1 MPYRNKIHVVK
12 KGDTL
17 SHLALWYLGA
27 ATPANW
33 NKIASWNGISN
44 PNRIYVGQRII
55 VGQEWYEDSS
65 GSSGGSPQPV
75 VQPSPPVTTSAGS
88 PSVYA
93 FGLQS
98 DTDNT
103 YFAMWNWNKSNTK
116 NFEYIWYYRT
126 ADGRDFVGSNGSTN
140 FNESTYSPPQ
150 NAKYVKFKVKAISE
164 TRQVNNQQCA
174 YWTSNWSALQS
185 KAVKEAAPDAPPTPT
200 VKIEQFTLTA
210 DIDNISD
217 KAGSVIEFEIVKD
230 DSIRFKTAK
239 VNKIYSAASYSCAI
253 SAGGRYKVRARS
265 IRGGDYSEWSS
276 YSADVGTIP
285 TTPAGFTTMKAN
297 GKTEIYFSWK
307 SVKNADSYS
316 IEYTTN
322 KDYFDKSET
331 QVKSDIKGTSYIL
344 TGLESGK
351 TYFARLRANNN
362 NGESGWSAISQ
373 TIIGSKPVAPTTW
386 SSSTTVITGEPLILY
401 WVHNSEDGSS
411 ETYAQLELTING
423 VKQTKEIKNT
433 ITDEDHIDDVKF
445 YTIDTTKYSE
455 GTIIMWRVRT
465 AGITKEYGDW
475 SILRTVDIFAP
486 PTLELSMLDKNDQPI
501 SILESFPFYV
511 KGLPGPATQAPI
523 GYHVT
528 IISQDTYGTTDR
540 IGNDMTVTKGDEVFS
555 KYYDINNDILMI
567 EIGPQLVDLENN
579 VNYILKVTVAMN
591 SGLTAENELEFSVA
605 WEDIEYD
612 PSAEIGLDPDGV
624 ITYIRPYCTHTP
636 IKKKLLVQET
646 TDGNLWRRTDQDVTD
661 VETGFLVSNDAYYID
676 ENGDEVYRV
685 FEGSNSK
692 GTIKQYYEYIGDEEL
707 VPNILL
713 SVYRREFDGSFTE
726 IGTDLQNLRSTFV
739 TDPHPALDYARYRIV
754 AMDTTTGAI
763 SYSDTPAYPV
773 QEKGIII
780 QWNEQWSTFD
790 VDDEHDSM
798 VEQPWSGSLLRLP
811 YNIDVS
817 DSHSSDVELA
827 NYIGRKH
834 PVSYYGTQL
843 GETSS
848 WKVDIPMDDKD
859 TLYALRRL
867 AIWMEDVYVREPSGS
882 GYWAHISVSF
892 SQTHR
897 ETTIPVSLSLT
908 RVEGGV

>member
-1 MPYRNKIHVVK
+1 MAYRNVYYTVVR
-12 KGDTL
+12 GDNLT
-17 SHLALWYLGA
+17 
-27 ATPANW
+27 
-33 NKIASWNGISN
+33 KIARRYGTSWQQLYSWNRSVIGSN
-44 PNRIYVGQRII
+44 PNLIYPGQRLI
-55 VGQEWYEDSS
+55 VGTESYNEPNPGPSTNT
-65 GSSGGSPQPV
+65 QPV
-75 VQPSPPVTTSAGS
+75 VQPSPPTPSNAGA
-88 PSVYA
+88 PYVVA
-93 FGLQS
+93 FGLQA

-103 YFAMWNWNKSNTK
+103 YFATWNWGQGNTK
-116 NFEYIWYYRT
+116 NYEYIWYYT
-126 ADGRDFVGSNGSTN
+126 TSDGRDFIGSNGTTN
-140 FNESTYSPPQ
+140 FKECTYSPPA
-150 NAKYVKFKVKAISE
+150 NAKRVKFKVKAISE
-164 TRQVNNQQCA
+164 TRQVNNQQVA
-174 YWTSNWSALQS
+174 YWTSNWSSLQS

-200 VKIEQFTLTA
+200 VKIEQFKLTA

-217 KAGSVIEFEIVKD
+217 KAGSIIEFEIVKD

-239 VNKIYSAASYSCAI
+239 VNKIYSSASYSCSI

-297 GKTEIYFSWK
+297 GKTEIYLSWN
-307 SVKNADSYS
+307 SVKNADSYA

-322 KDYFDKSET
+322 KDYFDKADT
-331 QVKSDIKGTSYIL
+331 QIKSGIKGTNHIL

-351 TYFARLRANNN
+351 TYFARLRADNS
-362 NGESGWSAISQ
+362 NGESGWSSISQ

-423 VKQTKEIKNT
+423 NKQTKDIKNT
-433 ITDEDHIDDVKF
+433 ITDEDHIDDVKS

-475 SILRTVDIFAP
+475 SILRTIDIYAP
-486 PTLELSMLDKNDQPI
+486 PTLELSMLDKDDQPI

-523 GYHVT
+523 GYHVS
-528 IISQDTYGTTDR
+528 IISQDTYETTDR
-540 IGNDMTVTKGDEVFS
+540 IGNSMTVSRGDEVFS

-567 EIGPQLVDLENN
+567 EIGPQLVDLENS

-591 SGLTAENELEFSVA
+591 SGLTAENELEFTVS
-605 WEDIEYD
+605 WEDIEYN
-612 PSAEIGLDPDGV
+612 PAAEIGLDPDGV
-624 ITYIRPYCTHTP
+624 ITYIRPYCVHTP
-636 IKKKLLVQET
+636 IKKRLLVQMSD
-646 TDGNLWRRTDQDVTD
+646 DGNLWRRTEQYVTD
-661 VETGFLVSNDAYYID
+661 IEIGFLVSNDAYYID

-685 FEGSNSK
+685 FQGTNSN
-692 GTIKQYYEYIGDEEL
+692 GTVKQYYEYMGEEEL

-726 IGTDLQNLRSTFV
+726 IGTNLQNLRSTFV

-773 QEKGIII
+773 QEKAIII
-780 QWNEQWSTFD
+780 QWNEEWSTFD
-790 VDDEHDSM
+790 VDDEQDSM